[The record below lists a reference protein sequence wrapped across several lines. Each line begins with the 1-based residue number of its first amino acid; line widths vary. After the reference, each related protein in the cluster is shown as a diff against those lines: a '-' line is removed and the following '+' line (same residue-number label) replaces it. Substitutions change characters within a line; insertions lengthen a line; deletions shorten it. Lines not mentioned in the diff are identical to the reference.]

1 MNSTLL
7 VSLTGFAFISALTP
21 GPNNLL
27 LMSSG
32 ALFGWQRSLPHLGG
46 ILLGFAILMSSAVF
60 GLGSVVAQWP
70 WLVTIVRILGAAWLA
85 WMSLRYFL
93 AGLRGPATD
102 TDSSP
107 APISRPFRFHE
118 GVLFQWVNPKALILV
133 ISAAGAYIAIAESI
147 VQRMLIIVGIF
158 FVAGLVS
165 CSIWMIAGDALNRYL
180 SSGESARYVNLGM
193 GILILLRVSP
203 CGMPA
208 PECMFLI
215 SALRYAPGIICPA
228 TRIRAAV
235 ASADWQNMHRGETR

>member
-193 GILILLRVSP
+193 GILILL
-203 CGMPA
+203 
-208 PECMFLI
+208 
-215 SALRYAPGIICPA
+215 ALHILLG
-228 TRIRAAV
+228 
-235 ASADWQNMHRGETR
+235 

>member
-1 MNSTLL
+1 MNSALL

-32 ALFGWQRSLPHLGG
+32 ALFGWQRSLPHFGG

-70 WLVTIVRILGAAWLA
+70 WLVTVVRIIGAAWLA

-102 TDSSP
+102 ADSSP

-118 GVLFQWVNPKALILV
+118 GILFQWVNPKALVLV

-147 VQRMLIIVGIF
+147 VQRAMIIVGVF
-158 FVAGLVS
+158 FFAGLIS
-165 CSIWMIAGDALNRYL
+165 LSLWMIAGDALSRL
-180 SSGESARYVNLGM
+180 MSSGKSARTINFGM
-193 GILILLRVSP
+193 GILILLT
-203 CGMPA
+203 
-208 PECMFLI
+208 
-215 SALRYAPGIICPA
+215 ALHILLG
-228 TRIRAAV
+228 
-235 ASADWQNMHRGETR
+235 